1 MEDLLQQDHIN
12 ANVHSMLDLNSA
24 NEPSNKNIQLSS
36 ESILAEVA
44 NKEKAKKSFKYGYS
58 DQIIDVN
65 KMFEV
70 SINQVDG
77 ILN

>member
-1 MEDLLQQDHIN
+1 
-12 ANVHSMLDLNSA
+12 MLDLNSA

>member
-1 MEDLLQQDHIN
+1 
-12 ANVHSMLDLNSA
+12 MLDLNSA

-44 NKEKAKKSFKYGYS
+44 NKEKAKKSYKYGYS

>member
-1 MEDLLQQDHIN
+1 
-12 ANVHSMLDLNSA
+12 MLDLNSG